1 MPFPFSPFE
10 ISPYDIFLKKKKIG
24 ISVDTR
30 GSKNIWRIFGIM
42 LKRIES
48 LELVVFFSDERNFV
62 SSIGDK
68 NFKKRACIYAR
79 ICRWIS
85 LIN

>member
-30 GSKNIWRIFGIM
+30 GSKNIWYNAEEDGIVG
-42 LKRIES
+42 IGG
-48 LELVVFFSDERNFV
+48 FFFLTNEI

>member
-30 GSKNIWRIFGIM
+30 GSIIFGIM
-42 LKRIES
+42 LKRMES

>member
-30 GSKNIWRIFGIM
+30 GSIIFGIM
-42 LKRIES
+42 LKRMES
-48 LELVVFFSDERNFV
+48 LELVVFFSDERNFI

-79 ICRWIS
+79 ICRRIS